1 MFCFS
6 MSLLCNAFDNRRAFN
21 VTITAGDVDAAQ
33 PHSHDAGEVDALG
46 RKYRHNDALINN
58 IGLVLL
64 DETVSITP
72 IAECSLSKY

>member
-1 MFCFS
+1 MHLTTGALS
-6 MSLLCNAFDNRRAFN
+6 TLPLQLATLTRLNLIL
-21 VTITAGDVDAAQ
+21 TT
-33 PHSHDAGEVDALG
+33 PEKWDALG